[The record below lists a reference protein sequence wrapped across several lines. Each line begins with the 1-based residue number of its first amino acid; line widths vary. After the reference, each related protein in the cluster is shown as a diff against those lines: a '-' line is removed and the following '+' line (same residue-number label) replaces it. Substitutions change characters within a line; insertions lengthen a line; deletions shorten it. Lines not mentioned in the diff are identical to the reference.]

1 MQDEFPIDTFINGYT
16 EAFEARDIN
25 GVSAFYGSPCL
36 SVRADGSTHV
46 FLDQTE
52 IKNFFSAV
60 LAAYSNEGMAKFV
73 VDDVIVDP
81 MGNASSRIVC
91 NWSMRRADQSVIR
104 EWRQTYIFQR
114 IASDWKIIASVFHI

>member
-1 MQDEFPIDTFINGYT
+1 MQDDFPIDSFIKDYT

-25 GVSAFYGSPCL
+25 SVSAFYGSPCL

-52 IKNFFSAV
+52 IKNFFSGVVAT
-60 LAAYSNEGMAKFV
+60 YSNEGMAKFV
-73 VDDVIVDP
+73 VADVVVDP
-81 MGNASSRIVC
+81 MGKASSRIVC
-91 NWSMRRADQSVIR
+91 KWSMRRADQSVIR

-114 IASDWKIIASVFHI
+114 IAADWKIIASVFHI